1 MRRPTIWFGRLLT
14 DLDTRQGRATSYL
27 LYALNIGFLLLYVI
41 GTYSVSDP
49 YQPQLIAIEFGLAVL
64 FLFEYLSRID
74 YADDPVAEALDPYSI
89 ADLLAILPA
98 LLIVVVPAVGQLA
111 FFRSVQVLRVLRF
124 IRIGL
129 ENERFFTYD
138 LTTRQVTIAELL
150 VLIFIIVNLH
160 AGVIYGLE
168 SGSNPNL
175 DTYGEALY
183 YSVVALTTTGFG
195 NSVPITAAGKAATA
209 VGLIA
214 AVTLIPWLVIRARTN
229 SEPAVSCD
237 RCGAE
242 ITTGEANYCWR
253 CGDDL

>member
-14 DLDTRQGRATSYL
+14 DLDTWQGRATSYL
-27 LYALNIGFLLLYVI
+27 LYALNIGFLSLYVI
-41 GTYSVSDP
+41 GTYSVSAP
-49 YQPQLIAIEFGLAVL
+49 YRSQLITIEFGLAVI

-74 YADDPVAEALDPYSI
+74 YAADSLEEALDLYSI

-129 ENERFFTYD
+129 ENKRFFTYE

-175 DTYGEALY
+175 DTYGEVLY

-214 AVTLIPWLVIRARTN
+214 AVTLIPWLVIRARTTG
-229 SEPAVSCD
+229 EHTVSCD

-242 ITTGEANYCWR
+242 ITTSEANYCWK